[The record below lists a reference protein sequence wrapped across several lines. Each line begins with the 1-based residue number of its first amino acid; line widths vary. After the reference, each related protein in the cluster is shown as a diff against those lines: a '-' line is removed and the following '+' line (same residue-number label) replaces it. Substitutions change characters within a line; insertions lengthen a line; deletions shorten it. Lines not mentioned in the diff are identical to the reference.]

1 MLAHRGRGA
10 PRGWQRLEQHSA
22 WGGTEGLGAAG
33 AALQGR
39 WVGTL
44 VLWVHLAHGAF
55 FLQMMMQYLYYG
67 GTESMDIPTSDIL
80 EVRTWPVGERSGE
93 PLRPST
99 MPVPSRDI
107 CQVSPTPLSETH
119 HWRQEEGRKG
129 SSARTPCFPAGPC
142 SSEHVGNGVPVEPNL
157 PGDTSG
163 LEGPPLRM
171 ESPGGSEGSRY
182 PPTLPGYCLENG
194 PAAGH
199 APA

>member
-1 MLAHRGRGA
+1 MSTPDRCLT
-10 PRGWQRLEQHSA
+10 W
-22 WGGTEGLGAAG
+22 
-33 AALQGR
+33 
-39 WVGTL
+39 
-44 VLWVHLAHGAF
+44 LWAVSL
-55 FLQMMMQYLYYG
+55 FLQLI
-67 GTESMDIPTSDIL
+67 ENNAFPAVPTSDIL

-93 PLRPST
+93 PLRPSN

-163 LEGPPLRM
+163 LEGRDQRQTLSRPQRAYRTRIM
-171 ESPGGSEGSRY
+171 EGKAEEIVHLKKKINILSWISSSLKHCLPQDLTGSV
-182 PPTLPGYCLENG
+182 TLIFVSM
-194 PAAGH
+194 
-199 APA
+199 APFQQLL

>member
-1 MLAHRGRGA
+1 MG
-10 PRGWQRLEQHSA
+10 
-22 WGGTEGLGAAG
+22 GGTEGRAAAG

-44 VLWVHLAHGAF
+44 VLWVTWHSHGAF

-182 PPTLPGYCLENG
+182 PPHLTRLLLRERTRCWPCACLEG
-194 PAAGH
+194 RADEQAARS
-199 APA
+199 